1 MTQFNPKSIVEK
13 NIPENIEGA
22 EAHLYE
28 FENLKIGKKY
38 VGVHKGQPLVN
49 YYFSSNDEQLL
60 EDFSDSNAQFKYTV
74 LDYGTYPNVLA
85 KETSILKSVNAKDN
99 NNYYNKSNGY
109 ADDSIVIDPEKMNE
123 YAQEILN
130 HRRITFEDIIIER
143 CKVKKQVLK
152 GLKKLQTRRQ
162 TLFHNHKQRLQQKIM
177 DNGGNTEHL
186 TIVVLEKRNNGEDLI
201 IGGNHSD
208 SAIQSCKK
216 ATHAY
221 VIYIPLEI
229 HKHWSD
235 LNVKQLSGFLN
246 PRAENPALESH
257 NDDIEDMVV
266 DLLEKG
272 YNVNSSEVVAIYNIY
287 FLNTADRATISRK
300 AKARIKNQELAN
312 LNWIN
317 YKAEP
322 DSHLLDKKV
331 NIENAKQGVYCKAY
345 STGKI
350 DYWRDIVQI
359 RKRNKAFIENKQLDK
374 LIKIYKVFL
383 WHPSQKAE
391 TDHFQ
396 LYAAD
401 DKEIMNW
408 VLNRNNNDTKD
419 TNISPVQIV
428 VEYMP
433 SQRIKEVS

>member
-1 MTQFNPKSIVEK
+1 MIQFNPKSIVEK
-13 NIPENIEGA
+13 NIPENIENA
-22 EAHLYE
+22 EAHIYE
-28 FENLKIGKKY
+28 FENLKTNEKY
-38 VGVHKGQPLVN
+38 IGVHKGQPLVK
-49 YYFSSNDEQLL
+49 YYFSSKNEKLL

-85 KETSILKSVNAKDN
+85 KETSILKSVNARDN
-99 NNYYNKSNGY
+99 NNYYNNSNGY
-109 ADDSIVIDPEKMNE
+109 ADDSIVVTPKKMMQF
-123 YAQEILN
+123 AQEILN
-130 HRRITFEDIIIER
+130 HKRITYEDIIVER
-143 CKVKKQVLK
+143 CKVKKQKLK

-162 TLFHNHKQRLQQKIM
+162 TLFHTHKMKLQQKIM

-186 TIVVLEKRNNGEDLI
+186 TIVVLEKRNGEDSI
-201 IGGNHSD
+201 IGGNHSEG
-208 SAIQSCKK
+208 AIQSCKK
-216 ATHAY
+216 ATHAH
-221 VIYIPLEI
+221 VLYIPLEI
-229 HKHWSD
+229 HRHWND

-246 PRAENPALESH
+246 PRQENPTLESD

-272 YNVNSSEVVAIYNIY
+272 YTVNSTEVVEIYDYY
-287 FLNTADRATISRK
+287 FLNTADRGSISRK
-300 AKARIKNQELAN
+300 AKERIKEQKLAN

-317 YKAEP
+317 YKADP
-322 DSHLLDKKV
+322 DKNLLDNKV
-331 NIENAKQGVYCKAY
+331 NIENAKKGVYCKAY

-359 RKRNKAFIENKQLDK
+359 RKRNKAFIENRQLDK

-408 VLNRNNNDTKD
+408 VLNRNNDDTKD
-419 TNISPVQIV
+419 TNMSPVQIV

-433 SQRIKEVS
+433 SQRIKEI